1 MTGTKKHR
9 CDKCGKTVENEAE
22 LFKMDFDCI
31 ANLIEELNLLRTA
44 NYLLRREL
52 EDKYG
57 IVKTV
62 YH

>member
-1 MTGTKKHR
+1 MTEQPKHR
-9 CDKCGKTVENEAE
+9 CDRCGKTVDSHAE
-22 LFKMDFDCI
+22 LFRLDFECI
-31 ANLIEELNLLRTA
+31 AQVFEELQLLRSA

>member
-1 MTGTKKHR
+1 MSEKPKPKCDR
-9 CDKCGKTVENEAE
+9 CQKEVEHSSE

-31 ANLIEELNLLRTA
+31 ANLIEELNLLRSA

-57 IVKTV
+57 IVKTI

>member
-1 MTGTKKHR
+1 MTEKKHR
-9 CDKCGKTVENEAE
+9 CEKCGKEVQHESE

-31 ANLIEELNLLRTA
+31 ASLIEELNLLRSA

-57 IVKTV
+57 IVKTI